1 MTAVRQGNGMATILL
16 ADDDLT
22 LSEMYE
28 ERLKAE
34 GLNVLVVHNG
44 EDALKTAIEKIPD
57 LILLDIMMPKVNG
70 LDTLK
75 NLRSHPETEKIP
87 VIMLTALVQDAN
99 KMQGLLDQAQDYV
112 VKSETMPGELIQ
124 KIHSYLNKKPA
135 DSAPSAPTPPPA
147 PVQK

>member
-1 MTAVRQGNGMATILL
+1 MATILL

-44 EDALKTAIEKIPD
+44 EDALKVAIEKKPD

-124 KIHSYLNKKPA
+124 KIHTFLDKKPTTSDQPA
-135 DSAPSAPTPPPA
+135 AEPIPTP
-147 PVQK
+147 QK

>member
-1 MTAVRQGNGMATILL
+1 MATILL

-34 GLNVLVVHNG
+34 GLNVIVVHNG
-44 EDALKTAIEKIPD
+44 EDALKVAIEKKPD

-124 KIHSYLNKKPA
+124 KIHTFLDKKPTTPDQPA
-135 DSAPSAPTPPPA
+135 AEPIPTP
-147 PVQK
+147 QK